1 MTQPQPQPR
10 PMKARATRWVD
21 TRTLRTWW
29 GVQVRVARGKWMN
42 VCRNGAPVWFDL
54 RCDAEGF
61 AQVLRESA

>member
-1 MTQPQPQPR
+1 M
-10 PMKARATRWVD
+10 
-21 TRTLRTWW
+21 WW